1 MASQNNKQT
10 HANLYGDAGLIY
22 IRAPAKVDTRTN
34 GQKKIKANPFPNHA
48 LITKQPAYNKNSG
61 DYYALLMGREF
72 LPGRFVLLLDFDNKE
87 EEGSKNGM
95 ELISKLKMDSY
106 GAPCQKTPSGGKHYL
121 FYATPAQKEH
131 ITSKTTINYEG
142 VKYNM
147 DVKFQNSLCTCAP
160 TKIEGYGEYI
170 WTAGSGAKLKNIP
183 KPPED
188 LQTN

>member
-1 MASQNNKQT
+1 MATRSNKQN

-22 IRAPAKVDTRTN
+22 IRAPAKVESKAN

-106 GAPCQKTPSGGKHYL
+106 GAPCQKTPSGGKRYL

-131 ITSKTTINYEG
+131 ITSKTTI
-142 VKYNM
+142 
-147 DVKFQNSLCTCAP
+147 
-160 TKIEGYGEYI
+160 
-170 WTAGSGAKLKNIP
+170 
-183 KPPED
+183 
-188 LQTN
+188 

>member
-1 MASQNNKQT
+1 MASQSNKNTYQQV
-10 HANLYGDAGLIY
+10 YGEAGLIY

-48 LITKQPAYNKNSG
+48 LITKQPTYNKNSG

-106 GAPCQKTPSGGKHYL
+106 GAPCQKTPSKKHL
-121 FYATPAQKEH
+121 
-131 ITSKTTINYEG
+131 
-142 VKYNM
+142 
-147 DVKFQNSLCTCAP
+147 L
-160 TKIEGYGEYI
+160 
-170 WTAGSGAKLKNIP
+170 
-183 KPPED
+183 
-188 LQTN
+188 